1 MDKENKQNSGLLP
14 ILGLIALIILLFVG
28 IKLVFAGLGAA
39 MPKPETDWEWLTNQ
53 GGQETAYAMRLLSE
67 EERRDVEIQRWLSA
81 AEEQLSGEEAP
92 TDRAF
97 WLYRQEQDEYVLYL
111 PGQDRIL
118 TSASITAT
126 EERDEDGE
134 YTLVLRART
143 PEESAEVVP
152 EEQLLCFAT
161 KSESWRGIRIRVIL
175 DGREQEL
182 YKLVSTQDGLR
193 STEETYI
200 GRF

>member
-1 MDKENKQNSGLLP
+1 MEEKQKSGLLP

-39 MPKPETDWEWLTNQ
+39 MPKPEAQWEWITNQ
-53 GGQETAYAMRLLSE
+53 GGQETAYALRVLSE
-67 EERRDVEIQRWLSA
+67 SERPSGDIQRWLSA
-81 AEEQLSGEEAP
+81 AEEQLAGEEAGA
-92 TDRAF
+92 DQAF
-97 WLYRQEQDEYVLYL
+97 WLYLQDQDEYVLYL
-111 PGQDRIL
+111 PSQDRTL

-143 PEESAEVVP
+143 PEDSTQVVP

-161 KSESWRGIRIRVIL
+161 QSESWRGIRVRVIL

-182 YKLVSTQDGLR
+182 DKLVSTQDGLR

>member
-1 MDKENKQNSGLLP
+1 M
-14 ILGLIALIILLFVG
+14 G

-39 MPKPETDWEWLTNQ
+39 MPKPETQWEWLTNQ
-53 GGQETAYAMRLLSE
+53 GGQETAYALRVLSE
-67 EERRDVEIQRWLSA
+67 SERQSGDIQRWLSA
-81 AEEQLSGEEAP
+81 AEEQLACEEAG
-92 TDRAF
+92 TDQAF
-97 WLYRQEQDEYVLYL
+97 WLYLQDQDEYVLYL
-111 PGQDRIL
+111 PSQDRTL

-143 PEESAEVVP
+143 PEDSTQVVP

-161 KSESWRGIRIRVIL
+161 QSESWRGIRVRVIL

-182 YKLVSTQDGLR
+182 DKLVSTQDGLR